1 MASIV
6 DQTRPDQNCA
16 LISVIVPAYNV
27 ERYIARC
34 LDSIL
39 SQTYTNL
46 EVLLIDD
53 GSTDSTGRICDDY
66 ARKDGRVRVIHQEN
80 QGLAEVRNI
89 GLHEAKGEW
98 IQFIDSDDWIEPET
112 IGTCYD
118 LALKNDAEI
127 VCFQYVYEYESE
139 EYGSRKTNHGDNRY
153 YSDRIMSGE
162 EAFSVVMFPSY
173 INESSCNKLIKTD
186 ILDGIEYPRGKTGED
201 IYTTY
206 MFVIR
211 ARRVIYIAK
220 EFYHYFQNGTSIS
233 HTHKTG
239 QLYSGFYAAEE
250 YIDFALSRNLD
261 RTQAYID
268 NIMAGAWFKKVGV
281 VNHMIMGDLIDSE
294 YILKIQKEI
303 KPYIIIKSQLS
314 PVRKIQLL
322 LFKFSFRLY
331 AMVYMRTKRK

>member
-6 DQTRPDQNCA
+6 DQTRPNQNCA

-27 ERYIARC
+27 EKYIARC

-66 ARKDGRVRVIHQEN
+66 ARKDERVRVIHQEN

-89 GLHEAKGEW
+89 GIREAKGEW
-98 IQFIDSDDWIEPET
+98 IQFVDSDDWIEPET
-112 IGTCYD
+112 IETCYN

-162 EAFSVVMFPSY
+162 EAFSVVMMPGY
-173 INESSCNKLIKTD
+173 VDVLSCNKLIKTD
-186 ILDGIEYPRGKTGED
+186 ILDGIEYPRGKTAED
-201 IYTTY
+201 LLTTY
-206 MFVIR
+206 KIVIK
-211 ARRVIYIAK
+211 ARTVLFTAR
-220 EFYHYFQNGTSIS
+220 EFYHYLQQSSSIT
-233 HTHKTG
+233 HTYKPD
-239 QLYSGFYAAEE
+239 QLYNIFNGMLDYIKLAHDRKLNENHSYMINIMSGVWFRKVAAVSSMIKYGKYDRE
-250 YIDFALSRNLD
+250 YIAN
-261 RTQAYID
+261 
-268 NIMAGAWFKKVGV
+268 V
-281 VNHMIMGDLIDSE
+281 
-294 YILKIQKEI
+294 QKEI
-303 KPYIIIKSQLS
+303 RPYVILKSQLS

-322 LFKFSFRLY
+322 LFKFSLRLY